1 MKKLLVAVLS
11 LLINLTSALP
21 TLADELVI
29 SGNGDNSQNQV
40 SIISSQTTNVEQVNN
55 ANVTNDVAST
65 VNTGDNS
72 ASSNAG
78 DATITTGNIQAT
90 TSVENNLVNSSVA
103 QVGCCPD
110 STQITVSDNGA
121 SSTNQVDLTQTS
133 QTTALVY
140 QDATIV
146 NNVTGYANTGLNS
159 ANHNN
164 GDVSISTGDIV
175 AKVLLANDGINLAKV
190 QTPAGN
196 SAVVVAIWGN
206 GAFSTNQVNYSA
218 SQQSNVYITN
228 QANIL
233 NLVNWYANTG
243 LNSANGNNG
252 DVSITT
258 GDILLDI
265 IIRNYKINFS
275 DVDVDCCPFGGPD
288 DPDDPGD
295 KDLPPPGDGD
305 DKDEGDD
312 SNDDDR
318 DDDGNGNGG
327 GGPGGGVLGAQMPAT
342 GNNLMLGLI
351 FAALVVFMIGLHLR
365 VNAGSAPPFIINTR
379 KFRY

>member
-1 MKKLLVAVLS
+1 MKKLIVAVLS
-11 LLINLTSALP
+11 LLINLSSAWP
-21 TLADELVI
+21 TLADELII

-40 SIISSQTTNVEQVNN
+40 SITSSQTTTVEQANN
-55 ANVTNDVAST
+55 ANVSNDLTSTAS
-65 VNTGDNS
+65 TGDNS
-72 ASSNAG
+72 VSLNTG
-78 DATITTGNIQAT
+78 DPSITTGNIQAT
-90 TSVENNLVNSSVA
+90 TAVENNLVNSSVT

-110 STQITVSDNGA
+110 PTQVTISDNGA

-146 NNVTGYANTGLNS
+146 NSVTGYANTGLNS

-175 AKVLLANDGINLAKV
+175 ARVILANDGINLAKV

-196 SAVVVAIWGN
+196 SAVAVAIWGN
-206 GAFSTNQVNYSA
+206 GAFSTNQVNSSA

-233 NLVNWYANTG
+233 NLVSWYANTG
-243 LNSANGNNG
+243 LNSASGNSGN
-252 DVSITT
+252 VSITT

-265 IIRNYKINFS
+265 LIRNRVNLAEVKI
-275 DVDVDCCPFGGPD
+275 DCCPGGGPD
-288 DPDDPGD
+288 DPGD
-295 KDLPPPGDGD
+295 NNPPPPG
-305 DKDEGDD
+305 
-312 SNDDDR
+312 DDDR
-318 DDDGNGNGG
+318 DDNDDANDDNDDDNDGDNGNGNGG
-327 GGPGGGVLGAQMPAT
+327 GPGEVAGATMPAT
-342 GNNLMLGLI
+342 GNNLMLGLV
-351 FAALVVFMIGLHLR
+351 FAALTVFMIGLHLR